1 MDMKDYIVNAITS
14 CGSIRVI
21 AAVTTNLCE
30 KAREIHDFSPTSTAA
45 VGRALTAAAMIGSGL
60 KGECDTLTLQF
71 KGDGPIGRVIAVS
84 DNTAT
89 VKGYAG
95 NGNVDLPLKENG
107 HLDVGGAVGKN
118 GYLSV
123 IRDFGM
129 KEPYIGQVDL
139 VSGEI
144 AEDLTYYYAKSEQL
158 PSAVALGVIVD
169 KDLTVKSAGGFII
182 QILPGA
188 MDEDIDRIEKAIG
201 EIGEVPVLID
211 QGKTP
216 RDIVEK
222 LLAGYEIEFF
232 DEMEPKYE
240 CDCSKERMAKA
251 LISLGKEE
259 LRAMIEEDGK
269 AEVCCQ
275 FCNAKHLFTKEE
287 LEELE
292 RSSR

>member
-1 MDMKDYIVNAITS
+1 MKDYIVNAITS

-21 AAVTTNLCE
+21 AAASTNLCE
-30 KAREIHDFSPTSTAA
+30 KAREIHNFSPTATAA
-45 VGRALTAAAMIGSGL
+45 VGRALTAAAMIGSTL
-60 KGECDTLTLQF
+60 KGDCDSLTLQF

-84 DNTAT
+84 DSQAK

-95 NGNVDLPLKENG
+95 DPYVDLPLRKNG
-107 HLDVGGAVGKN
+107 HLNVGGAVGKH
-118 GYLSV
+118 GSLSV

-129 KEPYIGQVDL
+129 KEPYVGQVNL
-139 VSGEI
+139 VTGEI

-169 KDLTVKSAGGFII
+169 KDLSVKSAGGFII
-182 QILPGA
+182 QLLPGA
-188 MDEDIDRIEKAIG
+188 MDEDIDRVEKAI
-201 EIGEVPVLID
+201 ENIGEVPVLIE

-216 RDIVEK
+216 EDIVK
-222 LLAGYEIEFF
+222 MLLEGYEIEFF
-232 DEMEPKYE
+232 EGMEPKYE

-251 LISLGKEE
+251 LISLGRDE
-259 LRAMIEEDGK
+259 LRAMIEEDGQ

-292 RSSR
+292 RSSRR

>member
-1 MDMKDYIVNAITS
+1 MKDYIVNAITS

-21 AAVTTNLCE
+21 AASTTNLCE
-30 KAREIHDFSPTSTAA
+30 EARRIHDFSPTVTAA

-60 KGECDTLTLQF
+60 KGENDTLTLQF
-71 KGDGPIGRVIAVS
+71 KGDGPVGRIIAVS
-84 DNTAT
+84 DSKAN

-95 NGNVDLPLKENG
+95 DPNVDLPLKKNG

-123 IRDFGM
+123 IRDFGLR
-129 KEPYIGQVDL
+129 EPYVGQVDL
-139 VSGEI
+139 VTGEI

-169 KDLTVKSAGGFII
+169 TDLTVKSAGGFII

-188 MDEDIDRIEKAIG
+188 MDEDIDRVEKAIG
-201 EIGEVPVLID
+201 EIGEVPKLIE

-216 RDIVEK
+216 REIVEM
-222 LLAGYEIEFF
+222 LLTGYEIEFF
-232 DEMEPKYE
+232 DDMDTKYE

-251 LISLGKEE
+251 LVSMRKSD
-259 LRAMIEEDGK
+259 LREIIEEDGK

-275 FCNAKHLFTKEE
+275 FCNAKHLFNKDE

-292 RSSR
+292 KAARE

>member
-1 MDMKDYIVNAITS
+1 MMKDYIVNAITS

-21 AAVTTNLCE
+21 AASTTNLCE
-30 KAREIHDFSPTSTAA
+30 KAREIHNFSPTATAA
-45 VGRALTAAAMIGSGL
+45 VGRSLTAAAMIGSTL
-60 KGECDTLTLQF
+60 KGEEDTLTLQF
-71 KGDGPIGRVIAVS
+71 KGNGPIGRVIAVS
-84 DNTAT
+84 DNKAT

-95 NGNVDLPLKENG
+95 DPYVDLPLKKNG
-107 HLDVGGAVGKN
+107 HLDVGGAVGKT

-123 IRDFGM
+123 IRDFGL

-139 VSGEI
+139 VTGEI

-169 KDLTVKSAGGFII
+169 TDLSVRSAGGFII

-201 EIGEVPVLID
+201 EIGEVPRLLE
-211 QGKTP
+211 QGKTA
-216 RDIVEK
+216 RDIVEM
-222 LLAGYEIEFF
+222 LLTGYEIEFF
-232 DEMEPKYE
+232 DEMEPCYA

-259 LRAMIEEDGK
+259 LRTIIEEDGK

-275 FCNAKHLFTKEE
+275 FCNAKHEFTKEE
-287 LEELE
+287 LEEFE
-292 RSSR
+292 KSSR

>member
-1 MDMKDYIVNAITS
+1 MKDYIVNAITS

-21 AAVTTNLCE
+21 ASVTTNLCE
-30 KAREIHDFSPTSTAA
+30 KAREIHNFSPTATAA
-45 VGRALTAAAMIGSGL
+45 VGRSLTAAAMIGSGL

-95 NGNVDLPLKENG
+95 NPDVELPLKSNG

-139 VSGEI
+139 VTGEI

-169 KDLTVKSAGGFII
+169 KDLTLKCAGGFII

-188 MDEDIDRIEKAIG
+188 MDEDIDRIEKAIA
-201 EIGEVPVLID
+201 EIGEVPRLIED
-211 QGKTP
+211 GKTP
-216 RDIVEK
+216 KDIVK
-222 LLAGYEIEFF
+222 MLLKGYEIEFF

-251 LISLGKEE
+251 LISLGKDE
-259 LRAMIEEDGK
+259 LSAMIEEDGQ

-287 LEELE
+287 LVSLAEN
-292 RSSR
+292 SRK

>member
-1 MDMKDYIVNAITS
+1 MKDYIVNAITS
-14 CGSIRVI
+14 CGSIRVL
-21 AAVTTNLCE
+21 AAVTTSLCE
-30 KAREIHDFSPTSTAA
+30 KAREIHEFSPTATAA
-45 VGRALTAAAMIGSGL
+45 VGRALTAAAMIGSTL

-84 DNTAT
+84 DNKAT

-95 NGNVDLPLKENG
+95 DPHVDLPLRRNG
-107 HLDVGGAVGKN
+107 HLNVGGAVGKN

-129 KEPYIGQVDL
+129 KEPYVGQVEL
-139 VSGEI
+139 VTGEI

-169 KDLTVKSAGGFII
+169 KDLSVKSAGGFII
-182 QILPGA
+182 QLLPGA
-188 MDEDIDRIEKAIG
+188 MDEDIDRVEKAIS
-201 EIGEVPVLID
+201 EIGEVPVLIE

-216 RDIVEK
+216 RDIVEM
-222 LLAGYEIEFF
+222 LLKGYEIEFF

-251 LISLGKEE
+251 LISLGKDE
-259 LRAMIEEDGK
+259 LRAMIEEDGQ

-275 FCNAKHLFTKEE
+275 FCNAKHLFTREE

-292 RSSR
+292 RGSRK

>member
-1 MDMKDYIVNAITS
+1 MKDYIVNAITS

-21 AAVTTNLCE
+21 AASTTDLCE
-30 KAREIHDFSPTSTAA
+30 KAREIHNFSPTCTAA
-45 VGRALTAAAMIGSGL
+45 VGRALTAAAMIGSTL
-60 KGECDTLTLQF
+60 KGEEDTLTLQF

-84 DNTAT
+84 DNKAT

-95 NGNVDLPLKENG
+95 DPYVDLPLKKNG
-107 HLDVGGAVGKN
+107 HLDVGGAVGRN

-129 KEPYIGQVDL
+129 KEPYVGQVEL
-139 VSGEI
+139 VTGEI

-169 KDLTVKSAGGFII
+169 TDLTVRSAGGFII
-182 QILPGA
+182 QLLPGA
-188 MDEDIDRIEKAIG
+188 MDEDIDRVEKAIG
-201 EIGEVPVLID
+201 EIGEVPKLIE

-216 RDIVEK
+216 RDIVQM
-222 LLAGYEIEFF
+222 LLKGYEIEFF

-251 LISLGKEE
+251 LISLGKDE
-259 LRAMIEEDGK
+259 LRAMIEEDGE

-275 FCNAKHLFTKEE
+275 FCNAKHLFDKEE

>member
-1 MDMKDYIVNAITS
+1 MKDYIVNAITS

-21 AAVTTNLCE
+21 ASVTTNLCE
-30 KAREIHDFSPTSTAA
+30 KAREVHNFSPTATAA
-45 VGRALTAAAMIGSGL
+45 VGRSLTAAAMIGSTL
-60 KGECDTLTLQF
+60 KGEEDTLTLQF

-84 DNTAT
+84 DNKAR

-95 NGNVDLPLKENG
+95 DPYVDLPLKANG

-123 IRDFGM
+123 IRDFGL
-129 KEPYIGQVDL
+129 KEPYIGQVEL
-139 VSGEI
+139 VTGEI

-169 KDLTVKSAGGFII
+169 TDLTVRSAGGFII

-188 MDEDIDRIEKAIG
+188 MNEDIARVEKAIG
-201 EIGEVPVLID
+201 EIGEVPRLIE

-216 RDIVEK
+216 RDIVQM
-222 LLAGYEIEFF
+222 LLDGYEIEFF
-232 DEMEPKYE
+232 DETEPVYE

-251 LISLGKEE
+251 LISLGKDE
-259 LRAMIEEDGK
+259 LRQMIEEDGE

-275 FCNAKHLFTKEE
+275 FCNAKHKFTKEE

-292 RSSR
+292 KNSR

>member
-1 MDMKDYIVNAITS
+1 MMKDYIVNAITS

-21 AAVTTNLCE
+21 AAVTTNICE
-30 KAREIHDFSPTSTAA
+30 KAREIHNFSPTACAA

-60 KGECDTLTLQF
+60 KGEDDTLTLQF

-84 DNTAT
+84 DSKAR

-95 NGNVDLPLKENG
+95 DPYVDLPVKKNG
-107 HLDVGGAVGKN
+107 HLDVGGAVGRN

-123 IRDFGM
+123 IRDFGL

-139 VSGEI
+139 VTGEI

-169 KDLTVKSAGGFII
+169 TDLSVKSAGGFII
-182 QILPGA
+182 QLLPGA
-188 MDEDIDRIEKAIG
+188 MDEDIDRVEKAIG
-201 EIGEVPVLID
+201 EIGEVPHLIEE
-211 QGKTP
+211 GKTP
-216 RDIVEK
+216 RDIVQM
-222 LLAGYEIEFF
+222 LLKGYEIEFF
-232 DEMEPKYE
+232 EDMEPEYH
-240 CDCSKERMAKA
+240 CDCSKERMARA
-251 LISLGKEE
+251 LISIGKEE

-275 FCNAKHLFTKEE
+275 FCDKKHMFEKDE

-292 RSSR
+292 KSAK

>member
-1 MDMKDYIVNAITS
+1 MKDYIVNAITS

-21 AAVTTNLCE
+21 ASVTTNLCE
-30 KAREIHDFSPTSTAA
+30 KAREIHDFSPTATAA
-45 VGRALTAAAMIGSGL
+45 VGRSLTAAAMIGSTL
-60 KGECDTLTLQF
+60 KGEEDTLTLQF

-84 DNTAT
+84 DNKAH

-95 NGNVDLPLKENG
+95 DPYVDLPLKENG

-123 IRDFGM
+123 IRDFGL
-129 KEPYIGQVDL
+129 KEPYIGQVEL
-139 VSGEI
+139 TTGEI

-169 KDLTVKSAGGFII
+169 TNLKVKSAGGFII

-188 MDEDIDRIEKAIG
+188 MEEDIAKVEKAIG
-201 EIGEVPVLID
+201 EIGEVPRLIE

-216 RDIVEK
+216 RDIVEMI
-222 LLAGYEIEFF
+222 LDGYEIEFF
-232 DEMEPKYE
+232 DETEPKYE

-251 LISLGKEE
+251 LISLGKDE
-259 LRAMIEEDGK
+259 LRQMIEEDGQ

-275 FCNAKHLFTKEE
+275 FCNAKHKFSKEE

-292 RSSR
+292 KNSR

>member
-1 MDMKDYIVNAITS
+1 MKDYIVNAITS

-30 KAREIHDFSPTSTAA
+30 KARVIHDFSPTATAA
-45 VGRALTAAAMIGSGL
+45 VGRALTAAAMIGSSL
-60 KGECDTLTLQF
+60 KGEKDTLTLQF
-71 KGDGPIGRVIAVS
+71 KGDGPIERVIAVS
-84 DNTAT
+84 DNTAR

-95 NGNVDLPLKENG
+95 NPHVDLPLKKNG
-107 HLDVGGAVGKN
+107 HLNVGGAVGKN

-139 VSGEI
+139 VTGEI

-169 KDLTVKSAGGFII
+169 KDLSVKSAGGFII
-182 QILPGA
+182 QLLPGA

-201 EIGEVPVLID
+201 EIGEVPVLIE

-216 RDIVEK
+216 RDIIAM
-222 LLAGYEIEFF
+222 LLEGYEVEYF
-232 DEMEPKYE
+232 DEMVPTYY

-251 LISLGKEE
+251 LISLGKDE
-259 LRAMIEEDGK
+259 LKAMIEEDGQ

-275 FCNAKHLFTKEE
+275 FCDAKHLFAKEE
-287 LEELE
+287 LENLLTEA
-292 RSSR
+292 RA